1 MSTKPTQSAEP
12 EFSKLRAALWPIMG
26 SEMKKF
32 LPMGLMMFFIL
43 FNYTIL
49 RDTKDM
55 LVVGASGAEAVN
67 YLKFFGVMTASVLFV
82 ILYTKLSNILST
94 ERLFYTIL
102 TPFLL
107 FFGAFAF
114 FIYPNRD
121 LIHPAPEV
129 VEVCKQAM
137 PALRFVF
144 ALWGTWSFSVFYI
157 MSELWGTVVIALLF
171 WTFANE
177 ITRTNEAK
185 RFYGLFPLLGN
196 VALMFSGKLITY
208 FCTLE
213 HSSSVNADA
222 AVGVSLEYMM
232 SAVVIA
238 GLAVMAIYWWMNRNI
253 LTDSRYYDAAES
265 SKKVKKSKPKMS
277 MLESFKYILAQPYLG
292 YIALLLIGYG
302 MAINLVEVTWK
313 GQLKLMCTHDGVYIG
328 KEYGAFMGN
337 FSFYTG
343 LATIGLILMF
353 KGIVRRFGWL
363 TGAVFT
369 PIALGVTGVLF
380 YAFIIFRDDLNWMTI
395 ALGMT
400 PVFLAVMFGAV
411 QNILSKGTKY
421 ALFDPTKEMSYIP
434 LDQEMKVKGKAAVDV
449 IGGRLGKSMGGG
461 IQMGLLTI
469 SATATQITIAPYTC
483 GIMVIVIL
491 AWLFAAGRLNGL
503 YQAKLLEKEKEGKK
517 D

>member
-1 MSTKPTQSAEP
+1 MSTKPTQPAEP
-12 EFSKLRAALWPIMG
+12 QFSKLRAAIWPIMG

-67 YLKFFGVMTASVLFV
+67 YLKFFGVMTASILFV
-82 ILYTKLSNILST
+82 VLYTKLSNVLST
-94 ERLFYTIL
+94 ERLFYTVL
-102 TPFLL
+102 TPFLI

-114 FIYPNRD
+114 IIYPNRD

-129 VEVCKQAM
+129 VEACKQSM
-137 PALRFVF
+137 PALRFIF

-177 ITRTNEAK
+177 ITRTGEAK

-196 VALMFSGKLITY
+196 VALIFSGQLITY
-208 FCTLE
+208 FCNIGHTYA
-213 HSSSVNADA
+213 VGVD

-232 SAVVIA
+232 STVVVA
-238 GLAVMAIYWWMNRNI
+238 GIAVMAIYWWMNRNI
-253 LTDSRYYDAAES
+253 LTDSRYYDAAEA
-265 SKKVKKSKPKMS
+265 SKKVKKDKPKMS
-277 MLESFKYILAQPYLG
+277 VMESFKYILSQPYLG
-292 YIALLLIGYG
+292 YIALILIGYG

-313 GQLKLMCTHDGVYIG
+313 GQLKLMCTHDGVYNG
-328 KEYGAFMGN
+328 NEYGAFMGN
-337 FSFYTG
+337 FSTFTG

-353 KGIVRRFGWL
+353 KGVVRRFGWL
-363 TGAVFT
+363 TGAVLT
-369 PIALGVTGVLF
+369 PLALGITGVLF
-380 YAFIIFRDDLNWMTI
+380 YAFIIFRDDLGWMTI
-395 ALGMT
+395 AMGVT
-400 PVFLAVMFGAV
+400 PVVLAVMFGAA

-434 LDQEMKVKGKAAVDV
+434 LDQEMKIKGKAAVDV
-449 IGGRLGKSMGGG
+449 IGGRLGKSGGG
-461 IQMGLLTI
+461 LIQMLLLTI

-483 GIMVIVIL
+483 GIMVLVIL
-491 AWLFAAGRLNGL
+491 AWIFAAGRLNGL
-503 YQAKLLEKEKEGKK
+503 YQAKLLEREKEAKK
-517 D
+517 A